1 MSIVGKTINLEV
13 LRSTEIG
20 LFLDTEQR
28 EYDGILLPKRYVPKG
43 VDVGDFI
50 DVFIYRDSE
59 DRIIAT
65 RLKPYISVGEFAYL
79 TVNKVESYGAFLDW
93 GLPKDLFVPISH
105 QRSLMVNDGH
115 YLVYAYID
123 KQTDRITATAKVHKH
138 LLNEAEDLSVGDEVD
153 LLICDETDLGVRV
166 IINHKFW
173 GLIFHN
179 EIFQHLEEGQKTKGY
194 VKAIRESDQ
203 KIDITL
209 KKVGMAEV
217 KDAKS
222 EIIEALRDS
231 EGFLPLHDKSDPEA
245 IYEELEMSKKVF
257 KKAIGN
263 LYKEKIISIKKEG
276 IYLLELQE
284 QSISDNQK

>member
-105 QRSLMVNDGH
+105 QRSLMINDGY
-115 YLVYAYID
+115 YLVHAYID

-138 LLNEAEDLSVGDEVD
+138 LLNEAEGLSVGDEVD

-276 IYLLELQE
+276 IYLLELQ
-284 QSISDNQK
+284 Q

>member
-93 GLPKDLFVPISH
+93 GLPKVLVVPISH
-105 QRSLMVNDGH
+105 QRSLMVNDGY

-138 LLNEAEDLSVGDEVD
+138 LLNEAEGLSVGDEVD

>member
-93 GLPKDLFVPISH
+93 GLPKDLFVPISQ
-105 QRSLMVNDGH
+105 QRSLMVNDGY

-138 LLNEAEDLSVGDEVD
+138 LLNEAEGLSVGDEVD

-222 EIIEALRDS
+222 IIIEALRDS

-263 LYKEKIISIKKEG
+263 LYKEKIISIKKKG
-276 IYLLELQE
+276 IYLLELQ
-284 QSISDNQK
+284 Q